1 MLEKV
6 RGLPK
11 AIGRVVEK
19 PSFPAT
25 KNKQRNW
32 RNDISLPFLPKLSKL
47 DPDQDTYENQKSKL
61 HNNNHVLMRI
71 VKTLKEKVKETPA
84 KRHQSLFCINHVLE
98 IYIIDI

>member
-32 RNDISLPFLPKLSKL
+32 RNDIYISLPFLPKLSKL
-47 DPDQDTYENQKSKL
+47 DSDLDTHEHQKNKL
-61 HNNNHVLMRI
+61 NNNNHVLENPERESERN
-71 VKTLKEKVKETPA
+71 TSKEA
-84 KRHQSLFCINHVLE
+84 SIMF
-98 IYIIDI
+98 